1 MFLSGRNLRPDIG
14 MLDDGCDNDD
24 DDVDISYCVFN
35 LSFKVLKLPKLY
47 DVVKNFSVLSYVNRT
62 LRKILIMCIQYHLIN
77 IARMCIVHIVMVKSY
92 TIQVASLHHHLLLQ
106 RQLNQNSPPPHC
118 HQYHHHHH
126 HHIPLHLEDKM
137 KEEEDSFIWC
147 QRYQVLMNSYI
158 KA

>member
-14 MLDDGCDNDD
+14 MLDVGCDNDD

-47 DVVKNFSVLSYVNRT
+47 DVVKNFSVLSYVNRIVT
-62 LRKILIMCIQYHLIN
+62 LRKILIMFIQYHLIN

-106 RQLNQNSPPPHC
+106 RQLNQNSPPPHY
-118 HQYHHHHH
+118 HQYHQR
-126 HHIPLHLEDKM
+126 PLHLEDKM
-137 KEEEDSFIWC
+137 KEGEDSFI
-147 QRYQVLMNSYI
+147 
-158 KA
+158 